1 MLKTISRSVILIAAF
16 GLSGIAVADSYTE
29 VFTCT
34 LEDEKTVED
43 VQAANSKWLAYVHAN
58 VSEEITSSVVTS
70 VVGNQEDFLF
80 VDSYPDLETW
90 AATKTR
96 LDSDEAEADGIGDLF
111 DDILECSENRLYKSE
126 PTT

>member
-1 MLKTISRSVILIAAF
+1 MLRIISRMVVLMAAL
-16 GLSGIAVADSYTE
+16 GLSGIAAAESYSE
-29 VFTCT
+29 VWTCA

-58 VSEEITSSVVTS
+58 VSEDITSSVITA
-70 VVGNQEDFLF
+70 VVGDTSIFLF
-80 VDSYPDLETW
+80 VDSYPDLATW

-96 LDSDEAEADGIGDLF
+96 LDSDEAEADGMGDLF
-111 DDILECSENRLYKSE
+111 DGVSECSENRLYKSE